1 MEEEQKECK
10 GRSGWSIPRKQRPLN
25 QHGQRLYELTEKK
38 AACIGHH
45 GFAPVPL
52 QIFSGL

>member
-10 GRSGWSIPRKQRPLN
+10 SRNGKQGPLN
-25 QHGQRLYELTEKK
+25 QHGQSLYELTEKK

-52 QIFSGL
+52 QLFSGL